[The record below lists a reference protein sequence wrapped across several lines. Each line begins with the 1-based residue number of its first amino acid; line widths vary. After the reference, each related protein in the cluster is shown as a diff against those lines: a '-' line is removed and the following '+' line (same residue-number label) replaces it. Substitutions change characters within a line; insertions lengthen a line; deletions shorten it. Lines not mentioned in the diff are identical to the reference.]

1 MTIIACNFI
10 FILLVLLFFRF
21 HLALLLFLSTLL
33 LGIIILKLVPKFLT
47 FFNFAL
53 SSEALLMAARAQ
65 QKESLPVE
73 HPIDLASLTEAFE

>member
-10 FILLVLLFFRF
+10 FILLVFSFFRF
-21 HLALLLFLSTLL
+21 QLALLLFIPTLL
-33 LGIIILKLVPKFLT
+33 LGIIILKLIPKFLT

-65 QKESLPVE
+65 QKKSLPVE
-73 HPIDLASLTEAFE
+73 HPIDLARLTEALE